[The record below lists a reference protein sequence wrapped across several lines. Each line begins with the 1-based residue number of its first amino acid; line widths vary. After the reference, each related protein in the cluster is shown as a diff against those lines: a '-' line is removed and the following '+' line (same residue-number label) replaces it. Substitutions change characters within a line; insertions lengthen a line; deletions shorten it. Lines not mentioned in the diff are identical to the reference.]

1 MTTIQYFDTHCHLFM
16 DPLRGDSKGVLH
28 RARAAGVTRLIV
40 PSVEA
45 GSWDQVK
52 ALVVKRPGIYP
63 ALGIHP
69 WYADEKLDTQYLE
82 NELTVSLS
90 VAVGEIGL
98 DFKIERPDRDT
109 QKGIFR
115 QQLDVALKLDLPVI
129 LHCRGAFEEIL
140 SILSED
146 SYKGNIS
153 GVVHAFSRG
162 TLLARRFLD
171 LGFFLAFGGAVTR
184 PRARRARKSAV
195 FAPSDRILLETDAPS
210 IGMEGIDQGE
220 VEPAHVTRVAHV
232 IAELRE
238 TSVEDIAG
246 ITLANACKLFG
257 IDPDG

>member
-1 MTTIQYFDTHCHLFM
+1 MRTIRFFDTHCHLFM
-16 DPLRGDSKGVLH
+16 DPLRGDTEGVLR
-28 RARAAGVTRLIV
+28 RARTAGVTRLIV

-45 GSWDQVK
+45 ESWDQVR
-52 ALVVKRPGIYP
+52 ALAKMPGIYH

-69 WYADEKLDTQYLE
+69 WSADEELDTQNLK
-82 NELTVSLS
+82 NSLTDSSS

-98 DFKIERPDRDT
+98 DYKIEYPDRDT

-115 QQLDVALKLDLPVI
+115 QQLDVALELDLPVI

-146 SYKGNIS
+146 SYRGNIR

-162 TLLARRFLD
+162 TELARRFLD

-195 FAPSDRILLETDAPS
+195 FAPSDRMLLETDAPS
-210 IGMEGIDQGE
+210 IGMEGLAQGE
-220 VEPAHVTRVAHV
+220 VEPAHVTKVAHV
-232 IAELRE
+232 IAELRK
-238 TSVEDIAG
+238 TSAGDIAG
-246 ITLANACKLFG
+246 ITWTNSCKLFR
-257 IDPDG
+257 IDPDD

>member
-1 MTTIQYFDTHCHLFM
+1 MKTIQFFDTHCHLFM
-16 DPLRGDSKGVLH
+16 DPLCGDTEGVLH

-40 PSVEA
+40 PSVDAE
-45 GSWDQVK
+45 SWDKVRVLAK
-52 ALVVKRPGIYP
+52 KPGIYP

-69 WYADEKLDTQYLE
+69 WSADEELNTQNLE
-82 NELTVSLS
+82 NALTASSS

-98 DFKIERPDRDT
+98 DYRIERPDRDT

-115 QQLDVALKLDLPVI
+115 QQLDVALELDLPVI

-146 SYKGNIS
+146 SYRGNIS
-153 GVVHAFSRG
+153 GVIHAFSRG
-162 TLLARRFLD
+162 TQLARSFFD

-184 PRARRARKSAV
+184 LRARRARKSAV

-210 IGMEGIDQGE
+210 IGMEGLAQGE
-220 VEPAHVTRVAHV
+220 VEPSHVTKVAYA

-246 ITLANACKLFG
+246 ITWANACKLFG
-257 IDPDG
+257 IESNG